1 MKREIQKRK
10 KGFWALCLAILLA
23 WMQLAPQVV
32 YAANYT
38 VYTDGNTSFDITG
51 VTELQPGDVITYDH
65 GSAYA
70 GDSVI
75 EYYDEDGTTRIDWES
90 NTTSGIVTGAR
101 FSVKT
106 YTGTQIESGLFKA
119 WEKKSI
125 TGTSGY
131 VSKIILQAVEYP
143 KSNITYVINDVE
155 YTSSLNPSFYYE
167 GKGLASLQ
175 AESKEGYTFDGWYSN
190 AECTTKVTSIPDT
203 QIGDITLYAKFTG
216 DTYNITYELGEGV
229 TNDPLNPTTYTCGV
243 GVLSFYDAVKP
254 GHDFQYWCVEKG
266 DALEQISSIPVD
278 YYGAV
283 TLKPSFTPATYNIN
297 YVLDGGANGAGNPA
311 TYTYGTGVPILSD
324 ATKEGYTFG
333 GWYSD
338 AECTA
343 GNEVKKISATQ
354 TGNMTLYA
362 KFTANKYGINYH
374 NLDGAENGAGNPPNY
389 TYGDD
394 SISLADAKKTGYQFE
409 GWYKDSK
416 FEESTKV
423 TSISTKQ
430 VGPIDLYAKFT
441 IIPYQITYDLDGGSN
456 GAGNPS
462 SYTYGTGVPN
472 LADAS
477 KEGYTFDGWYS
488 ENTFTNKVSSIAANE
503 TGDKTLWA
511 RFLKNYTITYELNGG
526 TVVAGPNP
534 NYYVAGRGITSFA
547 DATKTGYTFG
557 GWYSD
562 AACTAGNEVTEI
574 SATKTGDMILYAKF
588 IVNDFQITYELDGG
602 TNGAG
607 NPTGYVYGLGVSSLA
622 DATKEGYTF
631 DGWFTDASF
640 TVPVTSIS
648 ASRTGDVKLYAKFTK
663 IVILSDGK
671 GSITVSNTNYGETIN
686 PICVSE
692 TNGTE
697 NVSVTYKMK
706 GADDATYTETV
717 PVKPGDYTARAI
729 FAKTDAY
736 KQVTATCDFS
746 IAYLTTPAN
755 PYAISGTKGKN
766 NYYTTN
772 VTITPAAGYL
782 IADALDGTYQ
792 EKLEFSKTTDAFSVY
807 LKKTDT
813 GAKTAGIKV
822 AEIKI
827 DKSAPVISGAKNGQT
842 IYGDEGKIVV
852 KDANLSRV
860 TVNGKKILI
869 AEKSLEI
876 PLSSQRGEEKYVI
889 IAHDLAGNKKKLTV
903 TVAAEWT
910 KKKSIPSGEKVKL
923 YKNRSYSFGT
933 KTFKVSND
941 DTTYAANTT
950 FYVGSDGDYVFSE
963 TN

>member
-38 VYTDGNTSFDITG
+38 VDTDGNTSFDITD
-51 VTELQPGDVITYDH
+51 VTYLKPGDVITYAH

-75 EYYDEDGTTRIDWES
+75 EYYDKDGTTRIDWES
-90 NTTSGIVTGAR
+90 NTTSGIVTGAQ

-143 KSNITYVINDVE
+143 KSNIKYVINDVE
-155 YTSSLNPSFYYE
+155 YTSSLNPAFYYE

-175 AESKEGYTFDGWYSN
+175 DES
-190 AECTTKVTSIPDT
+190 
-203 QIGDITLYAKFTG
+203 
-216 DTYNITYELGEGV
+216 
-229 TNDPLNPTTYTCGV
+229 
-243 GVLSFYDAVKP
+243 
-254 GHDFQYWCVEKG
+254 
-266 DALEQISSIPVD
+266 
-278 YYGAV
+278 
-283 TLKPSFTPATYNIN
+283 
-297 YVLDGGANGAGNPA
+297 
-311 TYTYGTGVPILSD
+311 
-324 ATKEGYTFG
+324 
-333 GWYSD
+333 
-338 AECTA
+338 
-343 GNEVKKISATQ
+343 
-354 TGNMTLYA
+354 
-362 KFTANKYGINYH
+362 
-374 NLDGAENGAGNPPNY
+374 
-389 TYGDD
+389 
-394 SISLADAKKTGYQFE
+394 
-409 GWYKDSK
+409 
-416 FEESTKV
+416 
-423 TSISTKQ
+423 
-430 VGPIDLYAKFT
+430 
-441 IIPYQITYDLDGGSN
+441 
-456 GAGNPS
+456 
-462 SYTYGTGVPN
+462 
-472 LADAS
+472 
-477 KEGYTFDGWYS
+477 
-488 ENTFTNKVSSIAANE
+488 
-503 TGDKTLWA
+503 
-511 RFLKNYTITYELNGG
+511 
-526 TVVAGPNP
+526 
-534 NYYVAGRGITSFA
+534 
-547 DATKTGYTFG
+547 
-557 GWYSD
+557 
-562 AACTAGNEVTEI
+562 
-574 SATKTGDMILYAKF
+574 
-588 IVNDFQITYELDGG
+588 
-602 TNGAG
+602 
-607 NPTGYVYGLGVSSLA
+607 
-622 DATKEGYTF
+622 KEGYTF

-640 TVPVTSIS
+640 TAPVTSIS
-648 ASRTGDVKLYAKFTK
+648 ASQTGDVKLYAKFTK

-671 GSITVSNTNYGETIN
+671 GSITIENANYGETIN

-717 PVKPGDYTARAI
+717 PVKPGDYTARAV